1 LSSQIVKCQNCGIEG
16 QVGETCF
23 KCDTKLHRSF
33 TRPLYVIDVAHSGED
48 REDAI
53 RKVTQGIEISLSG
66 NHRGIKVIHGHSSK
80 SGQATIKNY
89 VLPLLRK
96 EAKRLK
102 ARLVQEKN
110 NPGAHILYF
119 N

>member
-1 LSSQIVKCQNCGIEG
+1 MSSQIVKCQHCGIEG

-33 TRPLYVIDVAHSGED
+33 TRPLYVIDVAHGGED

-53 RKVTQGIEISLSG
+53 RKVIKGIEISLNK
-66 NHRGIKVIHGHSSK
+66 NHKGLKVIHGHGSK
-80 SGQATIKNY
+80 SGSGIIKDH
-89 VLPLLRK
+89 VIRQLRR
-96 EAKRLK
+96 EAKRLN
-102 ARLVQEKN
+102 ARLVKDKG

-119 N
+119 D

>member
-1 LSSQIVKCQNCGIEG
+1 MSSQIVECLNCGIEG
-16 QVGETCF
+16 HVGETCF
-23 KCDTKLHRSF
+23 KCNTKLSRSF
-33 TRPLYVIDVAHSGED
+33 TRPLYVIDVAHAGED

-53 RKVTQGIEISLSG
+53 RKVIQGIEISLG
-66 NHRGIKVIHGHSSK
+66 NNHMGLKVIHGHGSK
-80 SGQATIKNY
+80 SGSGIIKSH
-89 VLPLLRK
+89 VIKLLRR